1 LTGAIRFAIIAVSS
15 LGVGISLRVLIL
27 GSGSSGNATLVET
40 STTRVLVDAG
50 FNRKETL
57 RRLAALGA
65 SIDRVHG
72 ILVSHEHS
80 DHVSG
85 LANLSRT
92 WHAPVYI
99 TEGTFAEYRRLAS
112 GSEAEKI
119 PCVETVRPSQRFT
132 LGDIE
137 VTAFSIPHDAADP
150 VAYTLRAEGC
160 KVSIVTDLGYLPAHV
175 REHLRGSD
183 VLILESN
190 HDLDMLKVGPY
201 PWHIKQRVMSRT
213 GHLSNHAVSEFLAE
227 GDSEGSGFDA
237 RARWLVLAHLSENN
251 NNPDVARLSAEE
263 ALGRRPDSCAFSGE
277 LHIASQRT
285 PLGPFVL

>member
-1 LTGAIRFAIIAVSS
+1 
-15 LGVGISLRVLIL
+15 VGISLRVLIL

-50 FNRKETL
+50 FNRRETL

-72 ILVSHEHS
+72 ILISHEHS

-85 LANLSRT
+85 LANLSRS

-99 TEGTFAEYRRLAS
+99 TEGTFAEYTRLVS
-112 GSEAEKI
+112 RSEVEKI
-119 PCVETVRPSQRFT
+119 SCVETLRPSQRFT
-132 LGDIE
+132 LGDID
-137 VTAFSIPHDAADP
+137 VTTFSIPHDAADP
-150 VAYTLRAEGC
+150 VAFTLCAEGL

-175 REHLRGSD
+175 RAHLRGSD
-183 VLILESN
+183 LLILESN

-213 GHLSNHAVSEFLAE
+213 GHLSNHAVSEFLAD
-227 GDSEGSGFDA
+227 GDPEGSGFDA
-237 RARWLVLAHLSENN
+237 RARWVVLAHLSENN
-251 NNPDVARLSAEE
+251 NNPDLARLSAEE
-263 ALGRRPDSCAFSGE
+263 ALGRRPDSVAFSGE
-277 LHIASQRT
+277 LRIASQRT
-285 PLGPFVL
+285 PLGPFIL